1 MIKNI
6 FGGFCMA
13 LADSVPGVSGGTIAF
28 ILGFYDEFIGSL
40 NDLISGTMEERKKAL
55 AFLIKLGIGWAA
67 GMIFAVLILAN
78 LFTAHIYQVSSLFLG
93 FVLFSIPVV
102 IREEKEC
109 IVGKYQNVFFFF
121 LGAALVGTITY
132 LNSGTGAGS
141 SMDLAHLTVGSGIY
155 LFFAAMVAITAMVLP
170 GISGSTLLLIFGIY
184 VPVMTGVKEFLH
196 LNLSV
201 LPGVLVFGLGVI
213 TGIILIIKLVK
224 AALSNFRSQTLYTI
238 LGLMAGSL
246 YAIIMGPATLEEPKE
261 IMNLSNFS
269 LVFFALGGLVIL
281 GLQLLKKDSTEEK
294 AVR

>member
-1 MIKNI
+1 
-6 FGGFCMA
+6 MA

-109 IVGKYQNVFFFF
+109 MVGKYQNVIFFF

-141 SMDLAHLTVGSGIY
+141 SMDLAHMTFGSGIY

-224 AALSNFRSQTLYTI
+224 AALSKFRSQTLYTI
-238 LGLMAGSL
+238 IGLMAGSL

-269 LVFFALGGLVIL
+269 LIFFALGGLVIF
-281 GLQLLKKDSTEEK
+281 GLQLLKKETKEEK
-294 AVR
+294 AVA

>member
-40 NDLISGTMEERKKAL
+40 NDLISGSMEERKKAL
-55 AFLIKLGIGWAA
+55 VFLVKLGIGWAA
-67 GMIFAVLILAN
+67 GMVFAVLILAN

-93 FVLFSIPVV
+93 FVLFSIPIV

-109 IVGKYQNVFFFF
+109 FAGKYQNVIFFF

-141 SMDLAHLTVGSGIY
+141 SMDLAHLTPSSGIY

-170 GISGSTLLLIFGIY
+170 GISGSTLLLIFGVY
-184 VPVMTGVKEFLH
+184 VPVMTGIKEFLH

-201 LPGVLVFGLGVI
+201 LPGVIVFGLGVL

-224 AALSNFRSQTLYTI
+224 GALSKFRSQTLYTI
-238 LGLMAGSL
+238 IGLMAGSL

-261 IMNLSNFS
+261 VMNLSNFS
-269 LVFFALGGLVIL
+269 LVFFVLGGLVIL
-281 GLQLLKKDSTEEK
+281 GLQLLKRDGAGVK
-294 AVR
+294 

>member
-40 NDLISGTMEERKKAL
+40 NDLISGTMEDRKKAL
-55 AFLIKLGIGWAA
+55 VFLIKLGIGWAA